1 MMADGM
7 HFNIQGLNGV
17 VDKMRTLGPRLQKK
31 GLRKAA
37 RAAMNI
43 VRDAAKANAKAID
56 DPATKEKVFRNLITQ
71 ESSKQSRREGGV
83 VMRVGVRGGSGSNQ
97 PSKDASGNPG
107 GDTRHW
113 RYIELGTEHN
123 PAVPFMRPAF
133 SSNVQAVTDRFVA
146 VLNTEIN
153 ALLGAR

>member
-1 MMADGM
+1 MADG
-7 HFNIQGLNGV
+7 FNIQGLNGV
-17 VDKMRTLGPRLQKK
+17 VEKMRALSPRLKKK

-56 DPATKEKVFRNLITQ
+56 DPATREKVFRNIITQ
-71 ESSKQSRREGGV
+71 ESSKQSKREGGI
-83 VMRVGVRGGSGSNQ
+83 VMRVGVRGGAGLNQ
-97 PSKDASGNPG
+97 HSKDASGNPG

-113 RYIELGTEHN
+113 RYIEFGAEHT

-133 SSNVQAVTDRFVA
+133 SSNVQAVTDRFVT
-146 VLNTEIN
+146 VLNSEIN
-153 ALLGAR
+153 ALLGAS

>member
-1 MMADGM
+1 MTGA
-7 HFNIQGLNGV
+7 
-17 VDKMRTLGPRLQKK
+17 K
-31 GLRKAA
+31 
-37 RAAMNI
+37 
-43 VRDAAKANAKAID
+43 VRR
-56 DPATKEKVFRNLITQ
+56 FF
-71 ESSKQSRREGGV
+71 ESHK
-83 VMRVGVRGGSGSNQ
+83 SGSNQ
-97 PSKDASGNPG
+97 HSKDASGNPG